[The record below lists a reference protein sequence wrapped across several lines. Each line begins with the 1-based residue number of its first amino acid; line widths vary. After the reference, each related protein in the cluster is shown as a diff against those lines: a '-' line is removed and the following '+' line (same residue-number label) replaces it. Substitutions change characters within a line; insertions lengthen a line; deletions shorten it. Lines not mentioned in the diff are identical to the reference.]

1 MEEAMRTQRMH
12 SIIAVLFLFFLVG
25 LAISASADSIKIAV
39 ATTGPENTAP
49 ISKLA
54 GRSPYFLFFDGK
66 GNLLKAVENPSK
78 DLSGG
83 AGQGAASLIAKEGAT
98 IVIAGDIGHK
108 MEQALRQYQIE
119 IREKTG
125 VAYDVVQ
132 GIIQNR

>member
-1 MEEAMRTQRMH
+1 MKTQRMH

-39 ATTGPENTAP
+39 ATTGPEKTAP

-54 GRSPYFLFFDGK
+54 GRSLYFLFFDGK

-83 AGQGAASLIAKEGAT
+83 SGQGAASLIAKEGAT
-98 IVIAGDIGHK
+98 LIIAGDIGHK
-108 MEQALRQYQIE
+108 MEQALRQYKIE
-119 IREKTG
+119 IREKAG

-132 GIIQNR
+132 AIIQNR